1 MRKCGEFRR
10 GSIAI
15 INIWRIVLKNIKVEL
30 KSNVNDEELLK
41 NIGFISE
48 DILGYTL
55 LDNTVSINISDKA
68 NALDIEE
75 KLISYISKFISFDN
89 DEVLYYSDDSSRS
102 YYDGIYEST
111 EDIHYFGHGNVAFEG
126 TAKFLFDFFDS
137 KFEKIAMD
145 FGAKSKIYPVLLP
158 VKAYQQTGYLKRSP
172 QYAIFCCNTFE
183 DIDKLEDLQHNI
195 QNDNIQLSLKQPTFA
210 LSPSACFHT
219 YLEYENTVL
228 NSDSVYTFCQ
238 SVFRNEGRFNFSE
251 IGRLMDYHVREIVMI
266 GSIDFVSTVRQE
278 FLSKL
283 VAIMTDWNLNFS
295 VNVAADPFIM
305 PKIQKFKKIQKVEKS
320 KYEVKLNCNSSH
332 KISVA
337 SFNLHG
343 SAFTEPFNIKV
354 KNNNDTVTGCIG
366 FGIER
371 WVIAFICQYG
381 IESSKWPE
389 EIKNEYYKE
398 NKSDE

>member
-1 MRKCGEFRR
+1 MK
-10 GSIAI
+10 SV
-15 INIWRIVLKNIKVEL
+15 IVTLDKNVDKQ
-30 KSNVNDEELLK
+30 ELLK

-48 DILGYTL
+48 DILEYALKGNTL
-55 LDNTVSINISDKA
+55 RVNVSSKVNE
-68 NALDIEE
+68 LDIED
-75 KLISYISKFISFDN
+75 KLKSYVGKFVSFDN
-89 DEVLYYSDDSSRS
+89 DEILYYSDDSSRF
-102 YYDGIYEST
+102 YYDDIYEST
-111 EDIHYFGHGNVAFEG
+111 EDIHYFGHGNIALEG

-137 KFEKIAMD
+137 KFEKIALG
-145 FGAKSKIYPVLLP
+145 FGAKPKIYPVLLP

-238 SVFRNEGRFNFSE
+238 SVFRNEGRFSFSE

-266 GSIDFVSTVRQE
+266 GSIDFVSTMRQE

-305 PKIQKFKKIQKVEKS
+305 PKMQKLKKIQKVEKS

-343 SAFTEPFNIKV
+343 SAFTDPFNIKV
-354 KNNNDTVTGCIG
+354 KNNDDTVTGCIG

-381 IESSKWPE
+381 TEPSKWPE

-398 NKSDE
+398 NKCNA

>member
-1 MRKCGEFRR
+1 MK
-10 GSIAI
+10 
-15 INIWRIVLKNIKVEL
+15 IVIVTLDKNVDKQ
-30 KSNVNDEELLK
+30 ELLK

-48 DILGYTL
+48 DILEYALKGNTL
-55 LDNTVSINISDKA
+55 RVNVSSKVNE
-68 NALDIEE
+68 LDIED
-75 KLISYISKFISFDN
+75 KLKSYVGKFVSFDN
-89 DEVLYYSDDSSRS
+89 DEILYYSDDSSRS
-102 YYDGIYEST
+102 YYDDIYEST
-111 EDIHYFGHGNVAFEG
+111 EDIHYFGHGNIALEG

-137 KFEKIAMD
+137 KFEKIALG
-145 FGAKSKIYPVLLP
+145 FGAKPKIYPVLLP

-238 SVFRNEGRFNFSE
+238 SVFRNEGRFSFSE

-266 GSIDFVSTVRQE
+266 GSIDFVSTMRQE

-305 PKIQKFKKIQKVEKS
+305 PKMQKLKKIQKVEKS

-343 SAFTEPFNIKV
+343 SAFTDPFNIKV
-354 KNNNDTVTGCIG
+354 KNNDDTVTGCIG

-381 IESSKWPE
+381 TEPSKWPE

-398 NKSDE
+398 NKCNA

>member
-1 MRKCGEFRR
+1 MK
-10 GSIAI
+10 SV
-15 INIWRIVLKNIKVEL
+15 IVTLDKNVDKQ
-30 KSNVNDEELLK
+30 ELLK

-48 DILGYTL
+48 DILEYALKGNTL
-55 LDNTVSINISDKA
+55 RVNVSSKVNE
-68 NALDIEE
+68 LDIED
-75 KLISYISKFISFDN
+75 KLKSYVGKFVSFDN
-89 DEVLYYSDDSSRS
+89 DEILYYSDDSSRS
-102 YYDGIYEST
+102 YYDDIYEST
-111 EDIHYFGHGNVAFEG
+111 EDIHYFGHGNIALEG

-137 KFEKIAMD
+137 KFEKIALG
-145 FGAKSKIYPVLLP
+145 FGAKPKIYPVLLP

-238 SVFRNEGRFNFSE
+238 SVFRNEGRFSFSE

-266 GSIDFVSTVRQE
+266 GSIDFVSTMRQE

-305 PKIQKFKKIQKVEKS
+305 PKMQKLKKIQKVEKS

-343 SAFTEPFNIKV
+343 SAFTDPFNIKV
-354 KNNNDTVTGCIG
+354 KNNDDTVTGCIG

-371 WVIAFICQYG
+371 WVIAFICQYLSL
-381 IESSKWPE
+381 IH
-389 EIKNEYYKE
+389 I
-398 NKSDE
+398 

>member
-1 MRKCGEFRR
+1 M
-10 GSIAI
+10 
-15 INIWRIVLKNIKVEL
+15 KNIKVEL
-30 KSNVNDEELLK
+30 KSNINAEELLK

-55 LDNTVSINISDKA
+55 LDNTLSVNISDEA
-68 NALDIEE
+68 NELDIED
-75 KLISYISKFISFDN
+75 KLRSYISKFISFGN
-89 DEVLYYSDDSSRS
+89 DEMLYYYDDSSRS
-102 YYDGIYEST
+102 YYDDIYEST

-126 TAKFLFDFFDS
+126 AAKFLFDFFDS
-137 KFEKIAMD
+137 KFEKIALG

-158 VKAYQQTGYLKRSP
+158 VEAYQKTGYLKRSP

-228 NSDSVYTFCQ
+228 DSDSVYTFCQ
-238 SVFRNEGRFNFSE
+238 SVFRNEGRFNFLE

-266 GSIDFVSTVRQE
+266 GSIDFVSTTRQE
-278 FLSKL
+278 FLNKVVEL
-283 VAIMTDWNLNFS
+283 MKEWGICFS
-295 VNVAADPFIM
+295 VHIAADTFVM
-305 PKIQKFKKIQKVEKS
+305 PKIQKFKKIQKVEKL
-320 KYEVKLNCNSSH
+320 KYEIKLNCNLSH

-343 SAFTEPFNIKV
+343 SAFTDPFNIKV
-354 KNNNDTVTGCIG
+354 KNNDDTVTGCIG

-381 IESSKWPE
+381 TEPLKWPE

>member
-1 MRKCGEFRR
+1 MK
-10 GSIAI
+10 SV
-15 INIWRIVLKNIKVEL
+15 IVTLDKNVDKQ
-30 KSNVNDEELLK
+30 ELLK

-48 DILGYTL
+48 DILEYALKGNTL
-55 LDNTVSINISDKA
+55 RVNVSSKVNE
-68 NALDIEE
+68 LDIED
-75 KLISYISKFISFDN
+75 KLKSYVGNFVSFDN
-89 DEVLYYSDDSSRS
+89 DEILYYSDDSSRS
-102 YYDGIYEST
+102 YYDDIYEST
-111 EDIHYFGHGNVAFEG
+111 EDIHYFGHGNIALEG

-137 KFEKIAMD
+137 KFEKIALG
-145 FGAKSKIYPVLLP
+145 FGAKPKIYPVLLP

-238 SVFRNEGRFNFSE
+238 SVFRNEGRFSFSE

-266 GSIDFVSTVRQE
+266 GSIDFVSTMRQE

-305 PKIQKFKKIQKVEKS
+305 PKMQKLKKIQKVEKS

-343 SAFTEPFNIKV
+343 SAFTDPFNIKV
-354 KNNNDTVTGCIG
+354 KNNDDTVTGCIG

-381 IESSKWPE
+381 TEPSKWPE

-398 NKSDE
+398 NKCNA

>member
-1 MRKCGEFRR
+1 MK
-10 GSIAI
+10 SV
-15 INIWRIVLKNIKVEL
+15 IVTLNKNVDKQ
-30 KSNVNDEELLK
+30 ELLK

-48 DILGYTL
+48 DILEYALKGNTL
-55 LDNTVSINISDKA
+55 RVNVSSKVNE
-68 NALDIEE
+68 LDIED
-75 KLISYISKFISFDN
+75 KLKSYVGKFVSFDN
-89 DEVLYYSDDSSRS
+89 DEILYYSDDSSRS
-102 YYDGIYEST
+102 YYDDIYEST
-111 EDIHYFGHGNVAFEG
+111 EDIHYFGHGNIALEG

-137 KFEKIAMD
+137 KFEKIALG
-145 FGAKSKIYPVLLP
+145 FGAKPKIYPVLLP

-238 SVFRNEGRFNFSE
+238 SVFRNEGRFSFSE

-266 GSIDFVSTVRQE
+266 GSIDFVSTMRQE

-305 PKIQKFKKIQKVEKS
+305 PKMQKLKKIQKVEKS

-343 SAFTEPFNIKV
+343 FAFTDPFNIKV
-354 KNNNDTVTGCIG
+354 KNNDDTVTGCIG

-381 IESSKWPE
+381 TEPSKWPE

-398 NKSDE
+398 NKCNA